1 MRALLKGGGIHSI
14 GRNGSQNERQP
25 FSWDSLGGY
34 RKINVIAAKFSKR
47 QKVKESSHPMDSPLY
62 FLIKNEE
69 CTVSEYGGQV
79 DGAFQRKEVD
89 LKTSTWR
96 VRYTRFLVRT
106 QDCTH

>member
-1 MRALLKGGGIHSI
+1 
-14 GRNGSQNERQP
+14 
-25 FSWDSLGGY
+25 
-34 RKINVIAAKFSKR
+34 
-47 QKVKESSHPMDSPLY
+47 MDSPLY